1 VNLHTV
7 TSIRRTL
14 GSLCLSVGIF
24 ALAACSA
31 RRGEPVIGRLAP
43 LTPDERAGEELFMH
57 LCHQCHPGG
66 MAGLGP
72 SLNDKPLPGFLVRT
86 QVREGLG
93 AMPSFDEDELNDA
106 DLDQLVAFVGRLREG
121 RD

>member
-1 VNLHTV
+1 
-7 TSIRRTL
+7 
-14 GSLCLSVGIF
+14 
-24 ALAACSA
+24 
-31 RRGEPVIGRLAP
+31 
-43 LTPDERAGEELFMH
+43 MH